1 MIYELSEKLFLD
13 LWEEFGRPAELEKF
27 EDVLSFLRAL
37 IQRSQGNVVVDHFSG
52 ENYDRI
58 DRVECLGN
66 YVKIVWKDFS
76 DFCKRKEA
84 GILTYDEWL
93 TWNIFGEF
101 AEIYTLLDVEKILFR
116 KERDHLF
123 LIFRTNLIDLKKIES
138 LHKHNGWSTLKK
150 EQCTD
155 SFYTQFIV
163 SKEIDGK
170 HIYGDCI
177 VYTLPFCVMLI
188 HAKENCNSSYYS
200 RIRLVHETME
210 EIYRRFE
217 LVLGRLDRCDERDV
231 DEIEEKGNT
240 IRKLMEYS
248 LKFYCAYMGISMKM
262 ERQYKH
268 ITLGDLR
275 DKLKD
280 TIPDINSLIPQSL
293 IIEANK
299 YAHDIGR
306 KSSKEDLILFSRKVE
321 DMLVELTK
329 RIIND
334 IILLFN

>member
-1 MIYELSEKLFLD
+1 MRYELSEKLFLD
-13 LWEEFGRPAELEKF
+13 LWEEFGRPAELEKL
-27 EDVLSFLRAL
+27 EDIHNFLKAL
-37 IQRSQGNVVVDHFSG
+37 IQRSQGYVIVDHFSG

-66 YVKIVWKDFS
+66 YIKIVWKDFS

-84 GILTYDEWL
+84 GILTDDERL
-93 TWNIFGEF
+93 TWNLFGEF
-101 AEIYTLLDVEKILFR
+101 AEIYTMLDLEKILFR
-116 KERDHLF
+116 KEQDHLF
-123 LIFRTNLIDLKKIES
+123 LIFRTNLIDLKKIEKI
-138 LHKHNGWSTLKK
+138 HKDNGWSTLTK

-170 HIYGDCI
+170 QIYSDCI

-188 HAKENCNSSYYS
+188 QAKENCNSSFYS
-200 RIRLVHETME
+200 RIRLVRETME

-217 LVLGRLDRCDERDV
+217 FVLRRLDRCDERDV

-248 LKFYCAYMGISMKM
+248 LKFYCAYKGIPMKM

-268 ITLGDLR
+268 ITLGKLR
-275 DKLKD
+275 DNLED
-280 TIPDINSLIPQSL
+280 IIPDVNSLIPQSL
-293 IIEANK
+293 IIEANE

-306 KSSKEDLILFSRKVE
+306 KSNKEDLILFSRKVE
-321 DMLVELTK
+321 DMLIELTK
-329 RIIND
+329 RIVND
-334 IILLFN
+334 IKGE